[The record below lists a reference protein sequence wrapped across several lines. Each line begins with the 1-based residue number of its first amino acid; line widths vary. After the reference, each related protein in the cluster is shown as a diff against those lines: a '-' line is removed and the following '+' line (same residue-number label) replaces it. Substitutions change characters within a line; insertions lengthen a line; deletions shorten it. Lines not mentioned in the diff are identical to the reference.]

1 MNVIKQVADSLE
13 DMVNTEIDFPS
24 NSKNKEK
31 KMAILDIKVW
41 VEKTE
46 IKHKEI
52 KKQIFFEYY
61 EKPMCS
67 RFVLM
72 RDSAAPMNQKRT
84 VLTQEGIRRLKNCKI
99 ELNWEQKAKHL
110 SELMQKMKNSGYD
123 EEFRLEIL
131 KSSIN
136 GHEKIMEDHKNGS
149 KPMYRNKEWK
159 EKNNWNAKKKY
170 KKENWWKGRG
180 QNENKSVIF
189 VPATPGS
196 ELIKTFKIIEN
207 NIEKIKQELYELP
220 IH

>member
-1 MNVIKQVADSLE
+1 
-13 DMVNTEIDFPS
+13 MVNTEIDFPS

-41 VEKTE
+41 AEKPKSKT
-46 IKHKEI
+46 
-52 KKQIFFEYY
+52 KKLKKIIFFEYY

-123 EEFRLEIL
+123 KEFRLEIL

-136 GHEKIMEDHKNGS
+136 GHEKIIEDHKNGS
-149 KPMYRNKEWK
+149 KPIYRNKEWK
-159 EKNNWNAKKKY
+159 EKNNWNAKK
-170 KKENWWKGRG
+170 
-180 QNENKSVIF
+180 
-189 VPATPGS
+189 
-196 ELIKTFKIIEN
+196 
-207 NIEKIKQELYELP
+207 
-220 IH
+220 